1 MDDLRTSLPGW
12 EIVRCIGSG
21 SSGKVYEIRKKD
33 EYGGDFHCA
42 LKVISVPGT
51 QKEYDE
57 MAASMDEFTM
67 RATLRSRRSVT
78 NTGSSAHCADTR
90 TSSTA
95 RIR

>member
-1 MDDLRTSLPGW
+1 MENLQSSLPGW

-21 SSGKVYEIRKKD
+21 SSGKVYELKKKD

-42 LKVISVPGT
+42 LKVISVPGS

-57 MAASMDEFTM
+57 MLSTMSEFAM
-67 RATLRSRRSVT
+67 RAKLREKVEE
-78 NTGSSAHCADTR
+78 NTDCSALCAATPM
-90 TSSTA
+90 SSTV